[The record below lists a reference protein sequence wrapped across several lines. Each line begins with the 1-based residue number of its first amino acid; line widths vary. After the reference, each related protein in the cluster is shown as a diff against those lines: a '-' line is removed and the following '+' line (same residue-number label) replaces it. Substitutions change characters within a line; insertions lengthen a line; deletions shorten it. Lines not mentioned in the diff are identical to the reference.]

1 MEWFETHF
9 QSHFLPTETLG
20 REAASTYVRPFVV
33 HSHSLR
39 FYSSGEGGLKPPTS
53 TRRHG
58 AAERPSGT
66 WSPRALVAPRAPRP
80 APRLLMHLRPACFRR
95 EARGSNG

>member
-1 MEWFETHF
+1 MSRSPVYVVRNGNGFELTYF
-9 QSHFLPTETLG
+9 TSPFLRDLTRG

-39 FYSSGEGGLKPPTS
+39 FYSSGRGGLKPPRP

-80 APRLLMHLRPACFRR
+80 AC
-95 EARGSNG
+95 